1 MRATP
6 EGKLRHEQV
15 MYFDKLVQD
24 PRLPQADDRRGAG
37 NVLGRR
43 ASCSRACAI

>member
-15 MYFDKLVQD
+15 MYFDKLVRIRDFRKLTIAAVQGTCS
-24 PRLPQADDRRGAG
+24 AAG
-37 NVLGRR
+37 
-43 ASCSRACAI
+43 SCSRACAT